1 MLALEVG
8 DTIEVA
14 DDVFEIVEIRDGVA
28 RRVVARAVLPEV
40 EVTIA
45 DRRPNPVAA
54 VPLSRAV
61 PVVAAAHLPPVAD
74 DVAHTR
80 LALGAFARPWP
91 GEVLVTD
98 EGTGAELATLAS
110 RATLGTLTAP
120 FAAGTMF
127 RWDSVNV
134 LEVELLSG
142 HLASRDEA
150 EALAGAN
157 RIAVET
163 DSGEWEIVG
172 FAQAE
177 LIAPR
182 TYRLTRLLRGQ
193 GGTDHAIG
201 TAAAGNR
208 VMVLDSRASFEPVD
222 AAWLGQT
229 TELLCFAGAADA
241 TGVAVEASIGLA
253 PMLPLMPVHLHAVA
267 DGSDVALSWVRRSRA
282 DTDSWATEDA
292 PLELAPEAY
301 RVEIYDGVT
310 LKRTIDVSAA
320 AATYTAAQQVTD
332 FGGPAASFG
341 YRVAQVS
348 ALYGPGHWAGATYV
362 T

>member
-1 MLALEVG
+1 MKDFLLRLILA
-8 DTIEVA
+8 
-14 DDVFEIVEIRDGVA
+14 GVIMGVLDA
-28 RRVVARAVLPEV
+28 LWLMVVAKRFYRDRLGDLL
-40 EVTIA
+40 A
-45 DRRPNPVAA
+45 DKPNPVAA
-54 VPLSRAV
+54 VPVSRAV
-61 PVVAAAHLPPVAD
+61 PVVTAAHLPPVAD

-142 HLASRDEA
+142 HMASRDEA

-208 VMVLDSRASFEPVD
+208 AMVLDSRASFEPVD

-292 PLELAPEAY
+292 PLDWAPEAY
-301 RVEIYDGVT
+301 RVEIFDRAT
-310 LKRTIDVSAA
+310 LKRTIDVTAPAA
-320 AATYTAAQQVTD
+320 SYTAAQQAAD
-332 FGGPAASFG
+332 FGGPAAAFTW
-341 YRVAQVS
+341 RVAQVS
-348 ALYGPGHWAGATYV
+348 ALYGPGHWATGDFDA
-362 T
+362 